1 MKINDNRISFFRT
14 PFIENKMYYVSKIEE
29 ELFVLDKLL
38 EQCYIFLENMAIN
51 ETSEKRLD
59 RTFTIEELKEYNGEK
74 GRPAYIAVDGVVYD
88 VTYNP
93 SWGGGTHF
101 GVVAGKDI
109 TDEFNKCHGGEN
121 VLTQLE
127 VVGKIIEG

>member
-1 MKINDNRISFFRT
+1 
-14 PFIENKMYYVSKIEE
+14 MYYLSKIEK
-29 ELFVLDKLL
+29 ELFGLDKLL
-38 EQCYIFLENMAIN
+38 EQCYICLENMAIN
-51 ETSEKRLD
+51 EPSEKQLD
-59 RTFTIEELKEYNGEK
+59 RTFTRDELKKYNGEK
-74 GRPAYIAVDGVVYD
+74 GRPAYIAVANVVYD

-121 VLTQLE
+121 VLIQLE
-127 VVGKIIEG
+127 VVGKIIEE

>member
-1 MKINDNRISFFRT
+1 
-14 PFIENKMYYVSKIEE
+14 MYYVSKIEE

>member
-1 MKINDNRISFFRT
+1 
-14 PFIENKMYYVSKIEE
+14 MYYVSKIEE

-51 ETSEKRLD
+51 ETSEKRLN
-59 RTFTIEELKEYNGEK
+59 RTFTIEELKKYNGEK
-74 GRPAYIAVDGVVYD
+74 DRPAYIAVDGVVYD

-93 SWGGGTHF
+93 RWGGGTHF
-101 GVVAGKDI
+101 GVVAGEDI